1 MIVSEQLCYKSKKGN
16 GGGENKT
23 MMISE
28 LKIYNF
34 RQFKSVNGA
43 PGLKITFHKGL
54 NALIG
59 ENDSGKTA
67 VIDALKLVLLTQ
79 SNEYIRPT
87 DEDFYKS
94 INGDA
99 CSELKIDCTITE
111 FTQNEAKNF
120 IEYLTFKK
128 YGDKVEYTLELHYR
142 AWKEGHK
149 IFQEL
154 RVGDVDDGISIDGK
168 ARDLLKAVYLKPLRD
183 AEREMSS
190 GRSSRISQILLNHPV
205 FKGKKEHTVLDIFQD
220 ANKRIEDYF
229 TNDAEGKHILQTI
242 RDNLESFNDK
252 GQASNAELKTSDIQL
267 KAILESLS
275 LKAPEINP
283 GLGELN
289 LLFIA
294 AELLLLK
301 DDTDGGM
308 KLALIEELEA
318 HLHPQAQLRL
328 ISYLQNEYNE
338 NDVQI
343 IISTHSP
350 ILASKI
356 NLKNLIL
363 MKDGVG
369 YDLVEGMTGL
379 QKGDYL
385 FLQRFLDSTKANLFF
400 AKGIIMVEGDA
411 ENILIP
417 VIADILGYPLEKYGV
432 SIVNVGSTAFLRYSG
447 IMVRKDGSTIG
458 IPVSVI
464 TDCDV
469 KPYDVDPVTKERKF
483 NEKIIESVQAEKE
496 KNEKYT
502 NGSVHGFTS
511 PRWTLEYCIAMS
523 CLSEDFHKSVHYG
536 KKIQNAREYISLTNE
551 KITEANQEVEKEA
564 EQWNDLPQWKTAYE
578 IYNLMLDEGGK
589 SSLKAI
595 VAQCLA
601 SVLRWK
607 ISVIPD
613 GLAQEKMFDLDLYG
627 LKTDDQKKS
636 VLKSEIES
644 DQFLSY
650 IVNAIKYAAGEAV

>member
-1 MIVSEQLCYKSKKGN
+1 MIV
-16 GGGENKT
+16 
-23 MMISE
+23 SE

-34 RQFKSVNGA
+34 RRFKSVDGA
-43 PGLKITFHKGL
+43 PGLQITFHKGL

-67 VIDALKLVLLTQ
+67 IIDALKLVLLTQ
-79 SNEYIRPT
+79 SNEFIRPV
-87 DEDFYKS
+87 DEDFYKPT
-94 INGDA
+94 NGDA
-99 CSELKIDCTITE
+99 CSEFRIDCTITE

-120 IEYLTFKK
+120 IEYLKFKK
-128 YGDKVEYTLELHYR
+128 NGQAIEYTLELHYR
-142 AWKEGHK
+142 AWREGHK

-168 ARDLLKAVYLKPLRD
+168 ARDLLKTVYLKPLRD

-205 FKGKKEHTVLDIFQD
+205 FKDKPKHIVLDIFKD

-229 TNDAEGKHILQTI
+229 TTDADGKRILQTI
-242 RDNLESFNDK
+242 RDNLELFNDK
-252 GQASNAELKTSDIQL
+252 GQACNAELKTSDIQL

-275 LKAPEINP
+275 LNAPEINP

-363 MKDGVG
+363 MKNGVG
-369 YDLVEGMTGL
+369 YDLAEGMTGL

-447 IMVRKDGSTIG
+447 IMARKDGSAIG
-458 IPVSVI
+458 VPVSVI

-469 KPYDVDPVTKERKF
+469 QPYDVDHLTKEKTF
-483 NEKIIESVQAEKE
+483 NEKTIESARAEEE
-496 KNEKYT
+496 KNRKYT
-502 NGSVHGFTS
+502 NGSVCGFTS

-523 CLSEDFHKSVHYG
+523 SLSKDFHKAVHYG
-536 KKIQNAREYISLTNE
+536 KKILNAREYILLTDE
-551 KITEANQEVEKEA
+551 KITEANQAAEKETNQWDDFPPA
-564 EQWNDLPQWKTAYE
+564 EIAYN
-578 IYNLMLDEGGK
+578 IYDLMLNGDGK

-601 SVLRWK
+601 SILRWK
-607 ISVIPD
+607 ISVIP
-613 GLAQEKMFDLDLYG
+613 GELTQEKMFDLDLYS
-627 LKTDDQKKS
+627 LKTDEQKKS
-636 VLKSEIES
+636 DLKSKIER

-650 IVNAIKYAAGEAV
+650 IVKAIKYAAGETV